1 MIINENAKAYAEIDF
16 IMKNMIPKEY
26 VNKIP
31 DKLREFFYK
40 NKDANYRVKIDVKKS
55 LLNQNLLES
64 TKTILG
70 MLKLYYWCS
79 DKKEKSELTE
89 IMKNNNKK

>member
-31 DKLREFFYK
+31 RFIFIYKSYKYFFKICALSSCIETKSSKRE
-40 NKDANYRVKIDVKKS
+40 
-55 LLNQNLLES
+55 
-64 TKTILG
+64 
-70 MLKLYYWCS
+70 
-79 DKKEKSELTE
+79 
-89 IMKNNNKK
+89 